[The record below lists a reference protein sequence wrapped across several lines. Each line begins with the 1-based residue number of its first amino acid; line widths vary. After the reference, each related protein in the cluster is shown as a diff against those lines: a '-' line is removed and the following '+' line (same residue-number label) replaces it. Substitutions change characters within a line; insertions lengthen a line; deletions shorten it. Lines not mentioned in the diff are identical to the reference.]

1 MSEHDQEDRTEQPTA
16 KRLQDAREKGQVPRS
31 RELSNIAVLGGA
43 AVTLLV
49 MAPSIG
55 ANARAW
61 LRAALTIDP
70 AILDQPD
77 RLLPHFGVLL
87 LKLMLYVSPIIA
99 VGFAACFIAPMV
111 MGGLRFTTDSVM
123 PKFERMSPMAGM
135 KRMYGSEAL
144 AEFGRSLLRVA
155 IVGGVGAMVLKR
167 HMSDFLTIPRMD
179 LADAAT
185 NGLWAVAASI
195 LAIIAAMGVLAL
207 LDVPWQHFSQIRKLR
222 MTKQEIREEYK
233 QQEGSP
239 EVKGHL
245 RNMQRQMASQRM
257 MEAVPTADVVIVN
270 PTHYAVAL
278 KYETHSMSAPTVV
291 AKGVDEVALRIRE
304 IAAEHKVTLVEAP
317 PLARVLYRQAKVGQ
331 EIPVKLYEAVA
342 QVLTYVFQL
351 KRWDP
356 SRGPIPR
363 LGRVEVDES
372 AAR

>member
-31 RELSNIAVLGGA
+31 RELSNIAVLGAA

-167 HMSDFLTIPRMD
+167 HMSDFLTMPRMD

-207 LDVPWQHFSQIRKLR
+207 LDVPWQHFSHIRKLR

-257 MEAVPTADVVIVN
+257 MEAVPTADVLIVN

-356 SRGPIPR
+356 SQGPIPR
-363 LGRVEVDES
+363 LGHVEVDES